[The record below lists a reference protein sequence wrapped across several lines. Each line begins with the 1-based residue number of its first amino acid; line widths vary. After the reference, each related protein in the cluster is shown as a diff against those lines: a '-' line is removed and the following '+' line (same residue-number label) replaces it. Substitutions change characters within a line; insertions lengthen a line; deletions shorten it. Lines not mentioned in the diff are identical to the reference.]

1 MGVCTDPA
9 ERLLGNLVTLSH
21 RAFLSC
27 MAQEKQ
33 SEGPGLLTSSMAP
46 VQGSIC
52 ASVLKE
58 ACDLAEARSLT
69 KGAQG

>member
-1 MGVCTDPA
+1 MGVRTDST
-9 ERLLGNLVTLSH
+9 ECLLGGLVTLGH
-21 RAFLSC
+21 RVFLSC
-27 MAQEKQ
+27 IPQEKQ
-33 SEGPGLLTSSMAP
+33 SEGPGLQMSSTAP
-46 VQGSIC
+46 AQGSIC